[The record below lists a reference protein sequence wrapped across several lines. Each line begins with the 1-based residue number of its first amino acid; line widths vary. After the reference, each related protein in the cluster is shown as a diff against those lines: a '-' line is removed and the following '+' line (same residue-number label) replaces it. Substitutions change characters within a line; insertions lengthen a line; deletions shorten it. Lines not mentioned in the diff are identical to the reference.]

1 MIDCRRPVFG
11 YLYILM
17 AVVCL
22 AAVLPG
28 RAAASPVFVMLE
40 YADETIY
47 KDIDSAE
54 IMSSIVLEKMV
65 CFCRRAIQPRRST
78 ADWRYPGS
86 AR

>member
-1 MIDCRRPVFG
+1 MIDCRRPVFE

-40 YADETIY
+40 YADETILQGY
-47 KDIDSAE
+47 
-54 IMSSIVLEKMV
+54 
-65 CFCRRAIQPRRST
+65 
-78 ADWRYPGS
+78 
-86 AR
+86 